1 MPRLHKANTV
11 AWGLLKWGM
20 CSWMVI
26 VHSVTR
32 GWQDMYMFPPR
43 MYGRDSYPYN
53 TQWEVCLATL
63 HSSERHHRL
72 KNLPQKGG
80 IVWTRRSGAPSWA
93 GAVLISSISVSSRNS
108 EQYRTVRS
116 PSSHTRGVVASLYGG
131 GRWTACALAHLST
144 MPCAH
149 VLPSRRCHGGGMPPS
164 LCTRHLAETRK

>member
-72 KNLPQKGG
+72 KNLPQKGKSPRG
-80 IVWTRRSGAPSWA
+80 QWAHSRVIDIFRESIYKGA
-93 GAVLISSISVSSRNS
+93 
-108 EQYRTVRS
+108 EY
-116 PSSHTRGVVASLYGG
+116 
-131 GRWTACALAHLST
+131 
-144 MPCAH
+144 
-149 VLPSRRCHGGGMPPS
+149 
-164 LCTRHLAETRK
+164 